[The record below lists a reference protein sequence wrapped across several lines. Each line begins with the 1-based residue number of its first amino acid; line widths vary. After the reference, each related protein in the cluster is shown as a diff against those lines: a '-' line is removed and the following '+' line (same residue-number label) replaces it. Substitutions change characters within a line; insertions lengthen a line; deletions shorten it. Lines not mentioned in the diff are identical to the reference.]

1 MKPLAEFGY
10 FDDAARSFVITN
22 PLPPRPWI
30 NYLSNRR
37 LTAFI
42 SQNAGGL
49 LWYREPWSGR
59 ISRYHYVAPPPDR
72 PGFYVY
78 VLDRNTGELWN
89 PHFAPC
95 CLPLEAFSCQHEPGI
110 TTITGSRKGIEVTVG
125 YTIPPNDDAMI
136 WRIGVSNKGITD
148 AKILLASYMEF
159 GLLEFL
165 RESIGWC
172 YLKHQFK
179 LRYDSTHRAI
189 LYDYHV
195 FEAPFTPRMIFA
207 CSGQVCGYDAS
218 RDQFLGRTGTLAAP
232 ERLIQH
238 RSLSNSELPLGGH
251 GAAVLGTELS
261 LKPGTTEFVSFVFAI
276 AETWDDAFQTADI
289 FSNDLNAAAAF
300 SATRNLWSMRL
311 GGLTAQTNDPAT
323 DRFINTWNPYN
334 ALIALELARI
344 ISTDH
349 MGTDGLRYRDTT
361 QDALAAANIEPEF
374 SRQRMR
380 LVFSQQK
387 RDGGGCFAFFP
398 HTARPATDI
407 PHRSDNTVWQMATM
421 KNIAAETGDL
431 SVFEEIIPF
440 RDGGQAPIYE
450 HIRLGLSHIA
460 ERRGPHGLPFLFHA
474 DWNDGLAL
482 FGDEKAESIMLGMQ
496 LVNACQDFAE
506 LASRLNRTNDAA
518 WAIKLADELSS
529 ILNSDI
535 VWDGRWYRR
544 LIFSNG
550 KFLGS
555 SANRQ
560 GSIYLNPQSWSV
572 ISGVGRLQNRG
583 RAAMD
588 AARDLLNTPC
598 GIAICAPPFKGVPE
612 PEDPPKGSSPG
623 IGENGGIFCHANTW
637 AVIAEAMLGRG
648 DRAFEYYRQIMPE
661 SVISR
666 IGADAYGREPY
677 VYVSSL
683 AGPPAGRLGEAGI
696 SWLTGTA
703 SWMYVAATQHIL
715 GLQPTYDGLRLRP
728 CLPSALQTVH
738 VLRSYRDCIYDIRL
752 VHDGTSP
759 PMIEVEGRPWPH
771 EILPVQKGERLNVTC
786 RC

>member
-1 MKPLAEFGY
+1 MKTLSDFGC
-10 FDDAARSFVITN
+10 FDDANRSFVITD

-30 NYLSNRR
+30 NYLGNRR

-59 ISRYHYVAPPPDR
+59 ITRYHYVAPPPDR

-78 VLDRNTGELWN
+78 ALDRRTGEVWN

-95 CLPLEAFSCQHEPGI
+95 CLPLDSFWCRHEPGV
-110 TTITGSRKGIEVTVG
+110 TTIAGSRNGIEITVS
-125 YTIPPNDDAMI
+125 YVIPPGADAMV
-136 WRIGVSNKGITD
+136 WRVCAANNGSREAN
-148 AKILLASYMEF
+148 ILLASYMEF

-179 LRYDSTHRAI
+179 LRYDPEHRAI

-195 FEAPFTPRMIFA
+195 FEAPFAPRMIFTCTA
-207 CSGQVCGYDAS
+207 PVCGYDAS
-218 RDQFLGRTGTLAAP
+218 RDEFVGRTGTLAAP
-232 ERLIQH
+232 ERLVRH
-238 RSLSNSELPLGGH
+238 GSLSNSQLPLGGH
-251 GAAVLGTELS
+251 GAAVLGTDLS
-261 LKPGTTEFVSFVFAI
+261 IAPGQKRFVSFVFAL
-276 AETWDDAFQTADI
+276 AETWDEAFR
-289 FSNDLNAAAAF
+289 AAAAF
-300 SATRNLWSMRL
+300 GDDDKTAAAFASTRDLWSRRL
-311 GGLTAQTNDPAT
+311 AVLSAQTGDQAT
-323 DRFINTWNPYN
+323 DRFINIWNPCN

-374 SRQRMR
+374 SRARMR
-380 LVFSQQK
+380 MVFAQQK

-398 HTARPATDI
+398 HTNRPTTDI
-407 PHRSDNTVWQMATM
+407 PHRSDNTVWQIATM
-421 KNIAAETGDL
+421 RNLAAETGEL
-431 SVFEEIIPF
+431 SVFEEEIPF
-440 RDGGQAPIYE
+440 RDGGRATVYE
-450 HIRLGLSHIA
+450 HIRLGLAHIY
-460 ERRGPHGLPFLFHA
+460 ERRGPHGLPLLFHA

-482 FGDEKAESIMLGMQ
+482 FGDERAESVMLGMQ
-496 LVNACQDFAE
+496 LVNACLEFAE
-506 LASRLNRTNDAA
+506 LAARMDRKDDAS
-518 WAIKLADELSS
+518 WARSVAGELSDA
-529 ILNSDI
+529 LNSDL

-550 KFLGS
+550 KFLGAAS
-555 SANRQ
+555 NRQ
-560 GSIYLNPQSWSV
+560 GRIYLNPQSWSV
-572 ISGVGRLQNRG
+572 ISGVGSLENR
-583 RAAMD
+583 ATIAMD
-588 AARDLLNTPC
+588 SARELLNTPC
-598 GIAICAPPFKGVPE
+598 GLAICAPPFKGVPE

-637 AVIAEAMLGRG
+637 AVIAEAMLGNG
-648 DRAFEYYRQIMPE
+648 DRAFEYYRQILPE

-683 AGPPAGRLGEAGI
+683 AGPATGRLGEAGI

-715 GLQPTYDGLRLRP
+715 GLQPTYDGMRLRP
-728 CLPSALQTVH
+728 CLPSCFREAH
-738 VLRSYRDCIYDIRL
+738 VVRRYRDCIYDIRL
-752 VHDGTSP
+752 VHDRTSP
-759 PMIEVEGRPWPH
+759 PIIEVEGRRWTGDT
-771 EILPVQKGERLNVTC
+771 LPIAKNERLGITC